1 MPEQYWNH
9 NTAFHDEIVAD
20 AATRGGR
27 VLDVGCGDGLLL
39 ERLAGVCD
47 EVVGVESHAATVE
60 RARARLSRTANA
72 MVFSASIMDVTST
85 RCLGTFQ
92 TVTCVAALHHLPL
105 EAGLKRLAG
114 LVAPG
119 GRLIVVGLDPL
130 RAERRADPLR
140 ERLAPRDPR
149 HRRAHHPAPRL
160 PRRDP
165 GGGWAAPPGRPH
177 PAPLLL
183 PVHPYLGLLRRRAS
197 RLPDL
202 VGKMLHDA
210 TINS

>member
-119 GRLIVVGLDPL
+119 GRLIVVGLAANKSAKDWILSGLSAVPI
-130 RAERRADPLR
+130 RFASAWHR
-140 ERLAPRDPR
+140 ETPDIGVPTTRPRDSLDEIR
-149 HRRAHHPAPRL
+149 E
-160 PRRDP
+160 
-165 GGGWAAPPGRPH
+165 AAGR
-177 PAPLLL
+177 LL
-183 PVHPYLGLLRRRAS
+183 PGARIRRRFYY
-197 RLPDL
+197 RYTRIWDC
-202 VGKMLHDA
+202 
-210 TINS
+210 

>member
-119 GRLIVVGLDPL
+119 GRLIVVGLAANKSAKDWILSGLSAVPIRFASAWHRETPDIGVPTTRPRDSL
-130 RAERRADPLR
+130 DEIRDAAER
-140 ERLAPRDPR
+140 
-149 HRRAHHPAPRL
+149 
-160 PRRDP
+160 
-165 GGGWAAPPGRPH
+165 
-177 PAPLLL
+177 LL
-183 PVHPYLGLLRRRAS
+183 PGARIRRRFYY
-197 RLPDL
+197 RFTLMWDC
-202 VGKMLHDA
+202 
-210 TINS
+210 